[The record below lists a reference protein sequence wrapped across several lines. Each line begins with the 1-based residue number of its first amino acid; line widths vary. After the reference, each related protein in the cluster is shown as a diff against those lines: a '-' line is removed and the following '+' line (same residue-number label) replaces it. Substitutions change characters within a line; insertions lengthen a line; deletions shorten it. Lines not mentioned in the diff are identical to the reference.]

1 VVGPEWQWVAGLRV
15 RRVVRVEELGVRGG
29 TARRR
34 RDRPESSDNVEKSL
48 TARTIFFKKNL

>member
-48 TARTIFFKKNL
+48 TARTIF